1 MSHSNRWSRILGI
14 AGFVAMLVGAIDPLE
29 GSVVILAGVGVAALG
44 ARLGGS
50 RHRRLLYWAFGLTAV
65 GVGAMFG
72 LSVIGG
78 IGGNTGRS
86 IWWALVILPYPVGW
100 VLGIVGALKRFREGW
115 V

>member
-14 AGFVAMLVGAIDPLE
+14 AGLIAMLVGAIDPLE
-29 GSVVILAGVGVAALG
+29 GSVVILAGVALAALG
-44 ARLGGS
+44 ARIGAS
-50 RHRRLLYWAFGLTAV
+50 RHRRLLYWALGLTAA
-65 GVGAMFG
+65 GVGAMWG